1 MGNWFRESYL
11 GQDGGVGQN
20 RVIRHSSQ
28 SFKSIS
34 TLADSHPFGPHPF
47 AVTHS
52 QRHGP
57 HAHSRELDLS
67 PEADKLPTQS
77 GNKNAKSERRATVGD
92 KERSEMGADLGKQE
106 MGHQRRASGMAAKE
120 EQRWN
125 RGIRDQARLGVTRR
139 RQ

>member
-1 MGNWFRESYL
+1 MGL
-11 GQDGGVGQN
+11 G
-20 RVIRHSSQ
+20 RVIWGRMVVWDRMGSFAIPHSLSKVFPHLPTPQ
-28 SFKSIS
+28 
-34 TLADSHPFGPHPF
+34 AGPHPF

-92 KERSEMGADLGKQE
+92 KERSEMGPDLGKQE
-106 MGHQRRASGMAAKE
+106 MGHQGRASGMAAKE